1 MMVDPIKPHIT
12 TRANRHRRT
21 DRTRTR
27 LRCTGE
33 ETTDDVATRVRR
45 RDTATAE
52 DATMTV
58 VGITEAAD
66 ATAADDEAV
75 TEGDDRGS
83 EANATG
89 RCRRGS
95 T

>member
-1 MMVDPIKPHIT
+1 
-12 TRANRHRRT
+12 
-21 DRTRTR
+21 
-27 LRCTGE
+27 
-33 ETTDDVATRVRR
+33 
-45 RDTATAE
+45 
-52 DATMTV
+52 MTV